1 MGFELHVLQGPP
13 MLPPFLPLDP
23 DSIVEIV
30 RMFFTTIAIVAIGM
44 PFARVFARR
53 LDRKAIAPAVPSDV
67 VARLERIENAVDSIA
82 IEVER
87 ISEGQRF
94 AARLLAERAGAPA
107 ALGEG
112 VQRAQR
118 RD

>member
-1 MGFELHVLQGPP
+1 MGFQSLLMQDP
-13 MLPPFLPLDP
+13 MLPTVLPLPP
-23 DSIVEIV
+23 DAIVNIV
-30 RMFFTTIAIVAIGM
+30 RMFFTTIAVVAIGL

-53 LDRKAIAPAVPSDV
+53 LDRKPVAAPLPSDV

-94 AARLLAERAGAPA
+94 AAKLLAERTGDPS
-107 ALGEG
+107 ALRGPTDRG
-112 VQRAQR
+112 G
-118 RD
+118 

>member
-1 MGFELHVLQGPP
+1 MGLEMLAMQGPP
-13 MLPPFLPLDP
+13 ELPPFLPLDP
-23 DSIVEIV
+23 HSIVAIA
-30 RMFFTTIAIVAIGM
+30 RMFFTTIAVVAIGL

-53 LDRKAIAPAVPSDV
+53 LDRKAIAPPMPSDV

-94 AARLLAERAGAPA
+94 TARLLAERAGTPA

-112 VQRAQR
+112 SERRA
-118 RD
+118 